1 MHIPFAVLLTIATNT
16 GFVKQHQH
24 IFNLPLE
31 ANVGPYCDS
40 SKKKRFLE
48 TKTIT
53 CGRQLSNGSGTI
65 PRFENDLMYSI
76 PKLDHSIMLSSVETT
91 AFI

>member
-1 MHIPFAVLLTIATNT
+1 MLDLIVIS
-16 GFVKQHQH
+16 Q
-24 IFNLPLE
+24 
-31 ANVGPYCDS
+31 
-40 SKKKRFLE
+40 KKKRILE

-91 AFI
+91 AFIWDLRYKYQDQVIQSDLFIP